1 MPDIVG
7 MIERNY
13 GNIFKMTEMP
23 LESAFGGS
31 KRNFDLPLKVKV
43 MKNSRKLL
51 KRLEPP
57 AGVEPATY

>member
-1 MPDIVG
+1 MRDIVA

-31 KRNFDLPLKVKV
+31 NRNFDLTFEGEGDE
-43 MKNSRKLL
+43 NSRKLL
-51 KRLEPP
+51 KRMEPP